1 MPRKARREPER
12 YRWDSVRLLQQ
23 GERSLRPRRPGD
35 SPAGRCRES
44 RRPRERRGRCRQ
56 TGEREVWEQGRRGVS
71 GPLGWT
77 GTRARC
83 QVRNSGFVARQWEV
97 FAQTRDSFHPG
108 GSSDW

>member
-1 MPRKARREPER
+1 MPRKARREPDR

-56 TGEREVWEQGRRGVS
+56 TEREKCGSKEGGACRGRWAG
-71 GPLGWT
+71 
-77 GTRARC
+77 
-83 QVRNSGFVARQWEV
+83 QVRGLGVR
-97 FAQTRDSFHPG
+97 
-108 GSSDW
+108 